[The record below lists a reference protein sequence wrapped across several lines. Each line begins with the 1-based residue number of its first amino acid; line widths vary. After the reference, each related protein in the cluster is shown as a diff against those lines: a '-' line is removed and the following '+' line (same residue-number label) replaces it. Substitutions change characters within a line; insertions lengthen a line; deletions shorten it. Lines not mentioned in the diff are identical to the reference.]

1 SGVLRQGKK
10 GNIFARF
17 GELHPALLQSDSIE
31 VPVVAFEVLCDVL
44 PLSKHKKKQALKLS
58 PFQPVKR
65 DFTFVV
71 AQDVS
76 AENLIRAV
84 READRQL
91 ISHVRLFGVYDPN
104 NPNVSNK
111 WEGRVLKTKVLSVR
125 DNNGDI
131 LPVQNVQNNQD
142 NGDKQRLLSSI
153 LRYNKKNLKIESI
166 HERDEQADKQ
176 YLKVSSRERYC
187 FFMSVEVT
195 LQPMERSLTESD
207 LEAISH
213 QIVKAV
219 GKTTGGTLRS

>member
-1 SGVLRQGKK
+1 M
-10 GNIFARF
+10 
-17 GELHPALLQSDSIE
+17 
-31 VPVVAFEVLCDVL
+31 
-44 PLSKHKKKQALKLS
+44 
-58 PFQPVKR
+58 
-65 DFTFVV
+65 
-71 AQDVS
+71 
-76 AENLIRAV
+76 

-195 LQPMERSLTESD
+195 LQPVERSLTESD

-219 GKTTGGTLRS
+219 EKTTGGTLRS